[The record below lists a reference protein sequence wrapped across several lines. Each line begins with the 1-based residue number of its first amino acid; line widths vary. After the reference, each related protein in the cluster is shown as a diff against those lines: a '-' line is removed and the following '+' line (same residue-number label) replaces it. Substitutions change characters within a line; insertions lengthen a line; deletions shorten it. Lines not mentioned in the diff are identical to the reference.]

1 MLFWK
6 DENIFETQK
15 LATSQIGLNALADYL
30 LPFQIFR
37 REFPGIDYHISS
49 IMLLNNGREI
59 DLAGIIPYIDVLQD
73 AHGNYYYVFD
83 GTSDLSSL
91 EIPCGIWQLY
101 FEFDDSKRLYS
112 NFFNVIEDYTAKLTY
127 ANSFDFDNKIYHL
140 DYKNIIYITN
150 KIVADKSFVSEKI
163 VEKGDGSKIYEYQ
176 NFADSYLFSIF
187 GDKYLVKELSKLP
200 MFDEV
205 YFSDDYFSN
214 VQIFGRANFEFSFE
228 TKTLNY
234 KGVVKFSIDETEKT
248 LCEENYNIHSDDWI
262 LESGFW
268 DFLGIWKPTG
278 IWNF

>member
-15 LATSQIGLNALADYL
+15 LATSQIGLNALVDYL
-30 LPFQIFR
+30 LPFQLFR
-37 REFPGIDYHISS
+37 RDFPGIDYHISS

-73 AHGNYYYVFD
+73 AHGNYYYVFN

-176 NFADSYLFSIF
+176 NFAESYLFSIF
-187 GDKYLVKELSKLP
+187 
-200 MFDEV
+200 
-205 YFSDDYFSN
+205 
-214 VQIFGRANFEFSFE
+214 
-228 TKTLNY
+228 
-234 KGVVKFSIDETEKT
+234 
-248 LCEENYNIHSDDWI
+248 
-262 LESGFW
+262 
-268 DFLGIWKPTG
+268 
-278 IWNF
+278 